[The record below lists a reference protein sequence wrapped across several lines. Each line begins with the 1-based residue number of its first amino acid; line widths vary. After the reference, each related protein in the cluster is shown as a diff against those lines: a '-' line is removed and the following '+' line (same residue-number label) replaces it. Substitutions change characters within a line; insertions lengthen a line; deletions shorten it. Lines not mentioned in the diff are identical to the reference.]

1 MTPDVRRLQE
11 QAETERSIVTFHL
24 EEQHASGIS
33 QQLFA
38 SPGGHQGQS
47 PGTPGPYASFM
58 ATTITENQ
66 DNIELRRLL
75 QASAERANRQ
85 QAQLDMLMAAINN
98 QFSGKNKAYP
108 PVNDSNTSVITD
120 SDSDCA
126 FFGPYL
132 RRKLE
137 KGNVIEIARWCTY
150 RKHGRP
156 MAFISTEIL
165 YMVAHLSASRH
176 LLYTVRYMSRS
187 HCCTHRQAYLMAQ
200 P

>member
-1 MTPDVRRLQE
+1 MT
-11 QAETERSIVTFHL
+11 FNL

-47 PGTPGPYASFM
+47 PGTPGPYASSM
-58 ATTITENQ
+58 ATTIPENQ
-66 DNIELRRLL
+66 DNSELLRLL
-75 QASAERANRQ
+75 RASTERANRQ

-98 QFSGKNKAYP
+98 QSSSKNKAYP

-150 RKHGRP
+150 RKHVRP
-156 MAFISTEIL
+156 MASISTDTL
-165 YMVAHLSASRH
+165 
-176 LLYTVRYMSRS
+176 
-187 HCCTHRQAYLMAQ
+187 CTPESSL
-200 P
+200 